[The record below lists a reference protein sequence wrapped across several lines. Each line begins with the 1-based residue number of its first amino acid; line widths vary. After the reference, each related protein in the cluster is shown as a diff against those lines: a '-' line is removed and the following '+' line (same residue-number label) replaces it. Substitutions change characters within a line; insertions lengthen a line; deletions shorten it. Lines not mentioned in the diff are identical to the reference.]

1 MDISAISKSLLQLV
15 INNNLPHKISREK
28 MDQMD
33 VNLLP
38 MPSRLQLQYRIV
50 DGLSTISAPIS
61 RLSKSYVARTRS
73 TPIVYEEPFVWY
85 YMYGLR
91 YRQNLRPS

>member
-38 MPSRLQLQYRIV
+38 MPSRLKLQYPNR
-50 DGLSTISAPIS
+50 
-61 RLSKSYVARTRS
+61 
-73 TPIVYEEPFVWY
+73 
-85 YMYGLR
+85 
-91 YRQNLRPS
+91 